1 MRPPPTS
8 LEPCVVIAK
17 CNPPFSRVF
26 HRQGRIFLTGNVIF
40 VMFPIVSFF
49 PKVYMYIIFVVL
61 VGIVLCRKEKEGVET
76 RVVMD

>member
-1 MRPPPTS
+1 M
-8 LEPCVVIAK
+8 
-17 CNPPFSRVF
+17 
-26 HRQGRIFLTGNVIF
+26 TGNVIF

-61 VGIVLCRKEKEGVET
+61 VVVCIVLCRKEKEEVET

>member
-8 LEPCVVIAK
+8 LEPCVVIAE

-26 HRQGRIFLTGNVIF
+26 HRQGRILLT
-40 VMFPIVSFF
+40 
-49 PKVYMYIIFVVL
+49 K
-61 VGIVLCRKEKEGVET
+61 RKKEGVET